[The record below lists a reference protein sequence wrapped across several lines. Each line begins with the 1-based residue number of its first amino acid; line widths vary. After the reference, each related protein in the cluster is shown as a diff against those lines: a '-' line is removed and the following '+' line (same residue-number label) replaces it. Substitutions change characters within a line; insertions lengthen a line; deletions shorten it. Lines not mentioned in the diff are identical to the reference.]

1 MPCNHSRPIL
11 GLCLFCVLCGLC
23 FRPLKKRPKKLEE
36 DTEGGEEAGDK
47 EKSGNC
53 VRTIMD
59 QSCSPKLLTNLPF
72 MLLCFSN
79 LFATQAG
86 RYCAENLP
94 EIGAL

>member
-1 MPCNHSRPIL
+1 M
-11 GLCLFCVLCGLC
+11 LCGLC

-86 RYCAENLP
+86 RYCAENYP